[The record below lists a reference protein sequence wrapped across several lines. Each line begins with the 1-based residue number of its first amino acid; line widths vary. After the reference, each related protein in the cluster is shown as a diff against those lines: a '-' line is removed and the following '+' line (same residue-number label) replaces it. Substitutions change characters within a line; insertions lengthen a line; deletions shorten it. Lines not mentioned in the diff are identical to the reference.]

1 MELTFVMSV
10 NKEISKQIMKHSEQ
24 KMHDFKAA
32 SWSFVFC
39 RVDSQLSSKQRLEER
54 EGTVLKT

>member
-1 MELTFVMSV
+1 MELTFVISV

-24 KMHDFKAA
+24 KMHDYKAA

-39 RVDSQLSSKQRLEER
+39 RVDSQLTSKQRLEGK